1 MKKLNLK
8 NVEEATGDFKSPKSG
23 GYECIITDVEDVPE
37 KEYLKVFYDIAD
49 GEFKGYYTNLAKEKG
64 WNMPYFIRSYK
75 DTALSFFKGFVT
87 SVENTNKG
95 FKWDEK
101 NEKAFVKKGI
111 GLVLGDETYLNASGE
126 EKHRL
131 YVATNHSASAI
142 REGDFKVPEPKD
154 STNRSGGTASNSPFA
169 NTSEPQTEEAPTS
182 FFSEPIEN
190 DSEPV
195 DVPFSPNED
204 CPF

>member
-8 NVEEATGDFKSPKSG
+8 NVEEATGDFKSPKAG
-23 GYECIITDVEDVPE
+23 GYICIITDVEDVSE

-87 SVENTNKG
+87 SVENTNNG

-101 NEKAFVKKGI
+101 NEKAFVKKGV
-111 GLVLGDETYLNASGE
+111 GLVLADETYLNANGE

-131 YVATNHSASAI
+131 YVASNHSAKAI
-142 REGDFKVPEPKD
+142 REGDFKVPEPKN
-154 STNRSGGTASNSPFA
+154 SINNNRPNITNDSPFS
-169 NTSEPQTEEAPTS
+169 NGVTEQTSSGEAQS
-182 FFSEPIEN
+182 FFNETAETDVTDTFPEN
-190 DSEPV
+190 
-195 DVPFSPNED
+195 